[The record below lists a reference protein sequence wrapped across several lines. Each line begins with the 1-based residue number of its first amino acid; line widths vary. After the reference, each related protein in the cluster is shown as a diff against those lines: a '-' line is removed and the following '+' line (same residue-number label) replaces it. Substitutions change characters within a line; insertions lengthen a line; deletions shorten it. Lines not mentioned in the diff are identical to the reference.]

1 MRNKH
6 RPLQKN
12 LSELER
18 QILEVLWSQEP
29 ANADQVRE
37 ALAPKRALKD
47 STIRTVLRRLGQK
60 GYVRFKVEG
69 RTYVYSAVEKPGNVA
84 VRAVSQII
92 EKFCKGSVEEL
103 LTAMVENEVLKRDE
117 LRDLARKIARHRPSK
132 EESWSPT

>member
-1 MRNKH
+1 MRDKQ
-6 RPLQKN
+6 RSPQKN

-18 QILEVLWSQEP
+18 ETLEALWSREP
-29 ANADQVRE
+29 ANVDQIRE

-47 STIRTVLRRLGQK
+47 STIRTVLRRLGEK

-69 RTYVYSAVEKPGNVA
+69 RTYVYSTVEKPGNVA
-84 VRAVSQII
+84 VRAVWQII

-132 EESWSPT
+132 EES

>member
-1 MRNKH
+1 MHNASRST
-6 RPLQKN
+6 RKN

-18 QILEVLWSQEP
+18 QILEALWSREP

-47 STIRTVLRRLGQK
+47 STIRTVLRRLGEK

-69 RTYVYSAVEKPGNVA
+69 RTYIYSAVEKPGNVA
-84 VRAVSQII
+84 VRAVRQII

-117 LRDLARKIARHRPSK
+117 LRDLARKIARHPPSK
-132 EESWSPT
+132 EES

>member
-1 MRNKH
+1 MHNASRSK
-6 RPLQKN
+6 RKN

-18 QILEVLWSQEP
+18 QILEALWSREP

-47 STIRTVLRRLGQK
+47 STIRTVLRRLGEK

-69 RTYVYSAVEKPGNVA
+69 RTYIYSAVEKPGNVA
-84 VRAVSQII
+84 VRAVRQII

-132 EESWSPT
+132 EES

>member
-1 MRNKH
+1 M
-6 RPLQKN
+6 
-12 LSELER
+12 
-18 QILEVLWSQEP
+18 WSQEP

-37 ALAPKRALKD
+37 ALSSKRPLRD

-69 RTYVYSAVEKPGNVA
+69 RTYVYSAVEKPGNLA
-84 VRAVSQII
+84 VRAVWQII

-132 EESWSPT
+132 EES